1 VEESL
6 KDGEDAVV
14 ADLDAAEVLQPSIG
28 TLDFPAL
35 AVAAELSFIFK
46 SAMAVVAAVGSD
58 QFCAAPFQPRAQRGG
73 VVAAIGNHAPQAR
86 ARASTATAGHFH
98 LFERAFRKPVFGDL
112 RGRKLRSD
120 RYAAAVDHHHALR
133 TFPATCLADR
143 EAPFFAVTK
152 VASRNASSQSS
163 SLRSSICASS
173 FRQAR
178 SQTPCSSHIRNR
190 RQQVEPSG
198 YSSGRSRHRAPVRR
212 THRIPCKHARLE
224 AHGRPRPSLRRFGSG
239 NNGANTTHCSSL
251 NKTCRFFIEEAHH
264 PACLIQKSLS

>member
-6 KDGEDAVV
+6 KDGEEAVV
-14 ADLDAAEVLQPSIG
+14 ADLDAAEVLQPG
-28 TLDFPAL
+28 VGAFDFPAL
-35 AVAAELSFIFK
+35 AVTTQLSVVFK
-46 SAMAVVAAVGSD
+46 SALSVVAAVRSD
-58 QFCAAPFQPRAQRGG
+58 QFCAAPFQPRAQRVG
-73 VVAAIGNHAPQAR
+73 VVTAIRNHAPQAR
-86 ARASTATAGHFH
+86 ARASTATARHFH
-98 LFERAFRKPVFGDL
+98 LCERTFGKPVFGNL

-120 RYAAAVDHHHALR
+120 RNAAAVDHHHALR
-133 TFPATCLADR
+133 TFPATGLADP

-198 YSSGRSRHRAPVRR
+198 YSSGRSCHRAPVRR

-224 AHGRPRPSLRRFGSG
+224 DHGRPRPSLRRFGSG
-239 NNGANTTHCSSL
+239 NNGISTAHCSSL
-251 NKTCRFFIEEAHH
+251 NKACRLFIEEAHH